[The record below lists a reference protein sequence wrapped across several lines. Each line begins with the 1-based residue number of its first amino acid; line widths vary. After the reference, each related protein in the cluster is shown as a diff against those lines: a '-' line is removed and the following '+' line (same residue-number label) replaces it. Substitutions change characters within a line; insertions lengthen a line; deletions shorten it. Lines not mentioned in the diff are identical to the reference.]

1 MPTSLRPRTVADIIS
16 AVLLIF
22 FLHSAIG
29 NIVQIQTTV
38 NVLAFYTPVET
49 PRLVLAWGITGW
61 QLLAAALL
69 FFPVTRAVG
78 LGLSLAYFGVLSV
91 VVWLHPGTPA
101 MFGGLLNH
109 ISRFYVLYLAAGGL
123 VLTVSGIALRYFP
136 RSLKKHDIIAQ

>member
-1 MPTSLRPRTVADIIS
+1 MPAFLRPRAVADIVS

-38 NVLAFYTPVET
+38 NVLAFYTPVEA
-49 PRLVLAWGITGW
+49 PRLGLAWGIAGW
-61 QLLAAALL
+61 QLLAAVLL
-69 FFPVTRAVG
+69 FFPVTRAAG
-78 LGLSLAYFGVLSV
+78 FGLSLAYFGVLSV
-91 VVWLHPGTPA
+91 VAWLHPGTPA

-123 VLTVSGIALRYFP
+123 VLTVAGIVLRYFP
-136 RSLKKHDIIAQ
+136 RPLKKHDIIAQ